1 MISQK
6 RSQGAPLED
15 IETRRNEACILH
27 DRGKGLRRQHGG
39 ETRSPLAYGG
49 SPAEVPRAKGRT
61 PNLTAEA
68 SLPARLCPISARVGH
83 GLSRE
88 IDAYAKAHGVTR
100 SRAAAEYLDIASEV
114 LREREGIPNG
124 RADELLEVLDRLGAA
139 VDILGPPAFGMLR
152 LPAHWATQGG
162 GLKVSEDEL
171 LAEVR
176 AVGADEWEQA
186 ISEAERMLE
195 EVAQSARQVVDP

>member
-1 MISQK
+1 M
-6 RSQGAPLED
+6 G
-15 IETRRNEACILH
+15 IETRLPHAH
-27 DRGKGLRRQHGG
+27 
-39 ETRSPLAYGG
+39 GG
-49 SPAEVPRAKGRT
+49 SPAGVPGAESRV
-61 PNLTAEA
+61 PNVTAEA
-68 SLPARLCPISARVGH
+68 SLPARLCPISARIGQ

-88 IDAYAKAHGVTR
+88 IDAYARAHGVTR

-139 VDILGPPAFGMLR
+139 VDILGPPAFGILR
-152 LPAHWATQGG
+152 LLAHWATQGG

-176 AVGADEWEQA
+176 AVGANEWEQA

-195 EVAQSARQVVDP
+195 EVAQSVGQVVDP